1 MRSALIFASLN
12 HAGENE
18 STHNLVFTALL
29 AVARPLVGLHLG
41 GAAALHADRRTDA
54 VAYRGLQE
62 AFDIFKSLGFAK
74 LEEPNGFQRQMD
86 TMDGGHFLLLATGT
100 RTIRMP
106 VGEAEE
112 TG

>member
-12 HAGENE
+12 DAGENE
-18 STHNLVFTALL
+18 GAYNLVFTALL
-29 AVARPLVGLHLG
+29 AVALTLVGLHLR

-54 VAYRGLQE
+54 VAYRSLQE
-62 AFDIFKSLGFAK
+62 AFDIFKPLGFTK
-74 LEEPNGFQRQMD
+74 LEEPNSSQCQMD
-86 TMDGGHFLLLATGT
+86 TMDGRHLLLLATGT